1 MSQSVASTTATVPGA
16 SGRLIPPGWPGV
28 QAASVIVLGRAI
40 LATRLAGAFV
50 YAVIALVAGGVD
62 GAALGRF
69 AVPLGIIALVSAGE
83 IAVLA
88 HLVSGPSR
96 VLLVLA
102 DSAVAM
108 MIFLVWAG
116 DPVHVLFQVG
126 TAALAGALLGPY
138 GSPLWV
144 GQAVQAVITCWVL
157 LENKIVPTAT
167 TVALV
172 TAPALILAAGASAVT
187 LVQLKQDQLKRDLE
201 PLIPVEEIY
210 ARVLRTLRPVSSIW
224 MHRPGRRGARP
235 TLTEELARTLTRDL
249 VVGVEQARVPV
260 MGVRFNAPAEEFA
273 DSLERMC
280 LEWEH
285 ESRTVL
291 STDLMPVWLRV
302 VARHQLALITED
314 ALSNISDHA
323 RSSHAR
329 VELAERGHVVI
340 LVIKDVGQGFT
351 VPADPA
357 ELRGGDYPGIVR
369 MITRS
374 SYIGADLTITTGPHE
389 GTEIKVRM
397 RA

>member
-1 MSQSVASTTATVPGA
+1 MSQSVAGTTATVPGA

-40 LATRLAGAFV
+40 LTTRLVVAFC
-50 YAVIALVAGGVD
+50 YAVIALVDGGSP
-62 GAALGRF
+62 GRF
-69 AVPLGIIALVSAGE
+69 AVPLGIIALVSAAE
-83 IAVLA
+83 IAVLPHA
-88 HLVSGPSR
+88 VSGPAR
-96 VLLVLA
+96 VLVVLA

-108 MIFLVWAG
+108 AIFLVWAG
-116 DPVHVLFQVG
+116 DPIHVVFQVG
-126 TAALAGALLGPY
+126 TAALAGALLGLY

-157 LENKIVPTAT
+157 LENKIVPMGT

-172 TAPALILAAGASAVT
+172 AAPALIVAAGASALT

-201 PLIPVEEIY
+201 PLVPVEEIY
-210 ARVLRTLRPVSSIW
+210 ERVLRTLRPVPSV
-224 MHRPGRRGARP
+224 RPSAWTRRNGARP
-235 TLTEELARTLTRDL
+235 TLTQELARTLTRDL
-249 VVGVEQARVPV
+249 VVGVEQAQVPV
-260 MGVRFNAPAEEFA
+260 RGVRFNAPAEEFA

-280 LEWEH
+280 REWEQD
-285 ESRTVL
+285 SGTIL

-302 VARHQLALITED
+302 IARHQLALIADD
-314 ALSNISDHA
+314 ALSNVADHA

-329 VELAERGHVVI
+329 VELAEGRHAVI

-369 MITRS
+369 MISRS
-374 SYIGADLTITTGPHE
+374 SYIGADLTITTGPLE